1 MQRFAIFS
9 KRKKEEFFLVLCSH
23 NWRVFFFFFF
33 CLQFVW
39 CVSMAL
45 FVCLLVY
52 ILNLAYLQSVQGENW
67 EVCTLEGLLSLSEIT
82 AYQLSPEFTRIRE
95 V

>member
-1 MQRFAIFS
+1 MAAY
-9 KRKKEEFFLVLCSH
+9 
-23 NWRVFFFFFF
+23 FFFFVLCVYNLFG
-33 CLQFVW
+33 
-39 CVSMAL
+39 VSMAL